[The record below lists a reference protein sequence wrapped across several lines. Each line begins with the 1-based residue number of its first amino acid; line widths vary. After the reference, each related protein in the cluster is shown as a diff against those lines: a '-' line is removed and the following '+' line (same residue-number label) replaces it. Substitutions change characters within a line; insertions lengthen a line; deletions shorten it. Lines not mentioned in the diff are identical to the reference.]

1 MEDSTTND
9 NPPLTQVPAP
19 AQEPVQAPV
28 QKFVTFEQF
37 AEMELRVAL
46 IEAAEAVPKSKKL
59 IKLQVSLGDALG
71 RRQILAGIAQYTAP
85 EALVGKKIVIVANL
99 QPAKLMGLESQGML
113 LAVQNSDESRVE
125 VIQPPEGFEPGARVR

>member
-28 QKFVTFEQF
+28 QKFVTSEQF
-37 AEMELRVAL
+37 AELELRVAL

-71 RRQILAGIAQYTAP
+71 RRQILAGIAHYTAP

-113 LAVQNSDESRVE
+113 LAVQNSEESRVE